1 MDKKILLSG
10 IAALLIGGSMHAT
23 SVSASAISF
32 SLSGEATLS
41 ATFSDVCRTAATTLN
56 TAATIYDVGPDNA
69 VGGGDD
75 TAGTRGSLADFLLM
89 TYAADTDN
97 AALDADAD
105 GTFDSVDQFEDA
117 LDAINGLANTVS
129 VDDAA
134 LDTQIIFI
142 LDPCGGASADN
153 PSWGFSKELS
163 IGAAGTLANGL
174 SVSFSDTLDLTNT
187 NAETDSFELVLGG
200 AFGSLTFENGGDS
213 AVKIANVGG
222 DGDISVAGYGF
233 GGHALSTAG
242 TAGYVVNYAAPS
254 MGGMNL
260 YVSYSPSS
268 NNKATNTDEYL
279 DTIAIGAKFVTDALS
294 ISAGWETASLN
305 TNRSGQTGADAKAC
319 DHGALTIDASYAA
332 ATKGTGNIIDDVYG
346 IDECGDQT
354 LMMIGAS
361 MNAGDIS
368 IKGAYSNLDTD
379 EADRATTS
387 IDLATSVGDWSLG
400 LGYTTATRSS
410 KIASADTTQT
420 VFGATLGTNLGDGVD
435 FALKLSNNEYDK
447 AADSTARGGNGV
459 TNDLQAIGELKI
471 TY

>member
-1 MDKKILLSG
+1 MDKKILMSG

-23 SVSASAISF
+23 SVSASAISV
-32 SLSGEATLS
+32 SHSGEATLS
-41 ATFSDVCRTAATTLN
+41 ATFSDVCRSAATKLN
-56 TAATIYDVGPDNA
+56 TAATIYDVGGDNV

-97 AALDADAD
+97 PALDADAD
-105 GTFDSVDQFEDA
+105 GTVDSVDQFEDA

-134 LDTQIIFI
+134 LDTQIVFVP
-142 LDPCGGASADN
+142 DPCNAASADN
-153 PSWGFSKELS
+153 PVWATTSKLEWS
-163 IGAAGTLANGL
+163 ASGTLANGL
-174 SVSFSDTLDLTNT
+174 GITIGGGAGPEELGDAITL
-187 NAETDSFELVLGG
+187 SG
-200 AFGSLTFENGGDS
+200 AFGSLSWENDGDS

-222 DGDISVAGYGF
+222 DGDISVAGSGF

-242 TAGYVVNYAAPS
+242 TAGYVISYAAPS

-268 NNKATNTDEYL
+268 NSKATNTDEYL

-319 DHGALTIDASYAA
+319 DHGALTIDATYAA
-332 ATKGTGNIIDDVYG
+332 ATKGTGDIIDDVYG

-387 IDLATSVGDWSLG
+387 IDLGTSVGDWSLG
-400 LGYTTATRSS
+400 LGYTTATRSA
-410 KIASADTTQT
+410 KIAGSDTTQT
-420 VFGATLGTNLGDGVD
+420 AFGATLGTNLGDGVD
-435 FALKLSNNEYDK
+435 FALKLSNNEYDND
-447 AADSTARGGNGV
+447 AESTARGGNGA
-459 TNDLQAIGELKI
+459 TNDFQAIGELKI

>member
-105 GTFDSVDQFEDA
+105 GTVDSVDQFEDA
-117 LDAINGLANTVS
+117 LDAINGLENTVS

-142 LDPCGGASADN
+142 PDPCGGASADN
-153 PSWGFSKELS
+153 PVWGFSKELS
-163 IGAAGTLANGL
+163 IGASGTLANGL
-174 SVSFSDTLDLTNT
+174 EVSFSDTLDLTDVDK
-187 NAETDSFELVLGG
+187 EEGSFELAFGG
-200 AFGSLTFENGGDS
+200 AFGTLTMGSIDS
-213 AVKIANVGG
+213 AVKLANVGG

-233 GGHALSTAG
+233 SGHALSTAG
-242 TAGYVVNYAAPS
+242 TSGYVVSYAAPT

-260 YVSYSPSS
+260 YVTYAPSS
-268 NNKATNTDEYL
+268 DNKATNTDEYL
-279 DTIAIGAKFVTDALS
+279 DTIAIGASFATDALS
-294 ISAGWETASLN
+294 ISAGWESATHNSNASGN
-305 TNRSGQTGADAKAC
+305 SSSNAC
-319 DHGALTIDASYAA
+319 DHGPLTIDATYAA
-332 ATKGTGNIIDDVYG
+332 ATKGTGNIMDDVYG

-387 IDLATSVGDWSLG
+387 IDLGTSVGDWSLG

-410 KIASADTTQT
+410 KIAGADNTQT

-459 TNDLQAIGELKI
+459 TNDFQAIGELKI